1 MIKVKGRGKD
11 DLVKGTWRRRALR
24 AEPFVNGRSAD
35 CMFRTHNP
43 LHLETYDR
51 TLAPGSTGVRIVECH
66 KEIAN
71 VGYGIWQLGQCRDR

>member
-11 DLVKGTWRRRALR
+11 DLVKGTWRRLALR

-43 LHLETYDR
+43 LHLETYDVSDKNER
-51 TLAPGSTGVRIVECH
+51 FRVFC
-66 KEIAN
+66 
-71 VGYGIWQLGQCRDR
+71 C